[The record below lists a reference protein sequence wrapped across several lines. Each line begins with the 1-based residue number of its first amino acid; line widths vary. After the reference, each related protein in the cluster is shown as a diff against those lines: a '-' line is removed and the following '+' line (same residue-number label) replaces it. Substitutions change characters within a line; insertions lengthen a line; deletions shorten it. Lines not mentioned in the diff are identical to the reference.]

1 MKFSIDNA
9 LSPVVSKYLKDA
21 GFDSV
26 HVRDYKMQSA
36 PDEEIFDVAL
46 KEERIIVS
54 ADTDFSY
61 ILSTKNYLKPSL
73 ILFRKGIDRNPVV
86 QAKLLIANLNDEV
99 TKSLDAGCVVI
110 FEPDRI
116 RIRFLPL
123 IK

>member
-1 MKFSIDNA
+1 MKFIIDNA